1 MAGDLIPRP
10 AANVP
15 VITTAPPPWEG
26 QRKRESESALR
37 WLRTRRHWTVP
48 AAVPLAALGAA
59 AVVARLPE
67 VPQVALIAFAWA
79 FAAAVALFARHKWT
93 DASGEPRWPEVIYA
107 IASAVTAAGWLTAA
121 CFTGVT
127 IWSLVPLAALGLAW
141 GVPWWW
147 HKRPRGA
154 RKRAALIAKWDGWW
168 QSLALHWGLGGSAVI
183 GVSPMGVTTRLRIQ
197 GLPGRHSIQHV
208 RQVMHLIESGLDG
221 YADIGMIR
229 AEPVKGKPSQFD
241 LFLKKENP
249 LRRPVNYDLALA
261 PRSVHEPLVKGL
273 AETGAWKTVSARR
286 NTFTIGETRSGKS
299 NDLLVKLAQLT
310 GCSDD
315 WQILIDLKGGRSA
328 RPVLRAGA
336 AGYVVTEVDEARMTL
351 RMLGA
356 EATARAKHAYV
367 DEEEQLLASDEIP
380 ALHCMVDET
389 HGLTSVANGD
399 TECVRLMG
407 IVASQ
412 GNGLEIYLDVYTQHG
427 SLEESVRTEQIRA
440 NLPQR
445 TVYRVA
451 EARHGAYV
459 IPEYHK
465 LDASRL
471 EEKGTCY
478 LKDGK
483 EAFPEQVRAPHMPHA
498 LLRQVATANAAL
510 VAGRPAL
517 RLYCGAEMSPA
528 GITWQEWWDTRW
540 LRLDPAF
547 RRDSPQYA
555 AAVAAYSPAAEP
567 TLTTAATAP
576 AAAGDADARTAAAQ
590 IEAELAALPA
600 ADTLPGVNLRP
611 VIAAQEEAFAA
622 ALEGASPGGIS
633 PRQLQEESGRGRT
646 WIHQMLNA
654 LMETGATT
662 QVGRGRYAPVP
673 GVSIAQAMAMIAAR
687 NDQLYREARTLVNAA

>member
-510 VAGRPAL
+510 VAQAR
-517 RLYCGAEMSPA
+517 
-528 GITWQEWWDTRW
+528 
-540 LRLDPAF
+540 
-547 RRDSPQYA
+547 A
-555 AAVAAYSPAAEP
+555 AAVLRRRDVPGRDHVAGMVGHPLAAPGPGFPQGQPAVRRSRGRLLPRCGADSDHRRHRPGRRWRRGRQDGSSADRGRARRAARRGHSPGSESAARHRRP
-567 TLTTAATAP
+567 GGSLRRRAGRRIAGRHLAAP
-576 AAAGDADARTAAAQ
+576 A
-590 IEAELAALPA
+590 
-600 ADTLPGVNLRP
+600 
-611 VIAAQEEAFAA
+611 
-622 ALEGASPGGIS
+622 PGGIG
-633 PRQLQEESGRGRT
+633 PRPDLDTPDAQCPDGDRRDHPGRAR
-646 WIHQMLNA
+646 QVRP
-654 LMETGATT
+654 GA
-662 QVGRGRYAPVP
+662 RREHRP
-673 GVSIAQAMAMIAAR
+673 GHGHDRRSQ
-687 NDQLYREARTLVNAA
+687 